1 MHGERSLHEALNGH
15 QSFPQSAWG
24 DILSSANLGL
34 HPLHPRDV
42 GFEELSELAA
52 R

>member
-1 MHGERSLHEALNGH
+1 MTTMLAALL
-15 QSFPQSAWG
+15 AY
-24 DILSSANLGL
+24 ILSSANLGL
-34 HPLHPRDV
+34 HPLHPCDV